1 MHGNHLTHMYCSPT
15 STHVFEK
22 KHFIVLETLGT
33 LEIFGYKTLETL
45 ETLENFEFQTLE
57 TLETLETFGFFTL
70 ETLETLEKTKDL
82 TQKNFGNFS
91 FQKI

>member
-1 MHGNHLTHMYCSPT
+1 M
-15 STHVFEK
+15 
-22 KHFIVLETLGT
+22 ETLET

-91 FQKI
+91 FQKFGNFWDKNVVWKSFFQKFGNF